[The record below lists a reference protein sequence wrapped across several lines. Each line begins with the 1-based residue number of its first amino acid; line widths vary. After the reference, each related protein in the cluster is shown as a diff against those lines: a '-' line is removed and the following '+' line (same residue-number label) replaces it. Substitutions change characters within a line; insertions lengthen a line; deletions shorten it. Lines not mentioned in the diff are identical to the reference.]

1 MRKEIDKLGTV
12 RYFNENN
19 KLHREDGPAVEHTNG
34 RKSWRKN
41 GKLHREDGPAMEY
54 ANGDKYWF
62 KDGKR
67 HREDG
72 PAIENTNGY
81 KEYWYNDIYY
91 SDIKSDKEW
100 IRFVI
105 LMVFQ

>member
-1 MRKEIDKLGTV
+1 MV
-12 RYFNENN
+12 
-19 KLHREDGPAVEHTNG
+19 TNG
-34 RKSWRKN
+34 DKFWFKN

-81 KEYWYNDIYY
+81 KDYWHNDIRYPK
-91 SDIKSDKEW
+91 IKTDEEW
-100 IRFVI
+100 IKFVK